1 MVVPPNG
8 GSSSMTT
15 TVRAGSNG
23 SATAN
28 IVKGRVGGIT
38 LTTNSSASQINNP
51 LLPFSARRAQRLDM
65 SSVERR
71 GQPHTGREAPKKVRP
86 HGLDEAPTFR
96 PTEEEFRDPMEYM
109 KKIAP
114 EGSKYGIVKIIP
126 PDGWNP
132 DFAIDTERFH
142 FRTRR
147 QELNSV
153 EGGTRANLNYLD
165 QLAKFHK
172 QHGTNL
178 NRFPSVDKRP
188 LDLYKLKKAVER
200 KGGFEKVCKL
210 KKWAEVGRDLGYSG
224 KIMSS
229 LSTSLKNSYQK
240 LLNPYEEYLRIAKPG
255 VHQQLELENGGPL
268 TPSPGPSPIK
278 KQHQHTPSSL
288 REEAPAIR
296 ASAALNATI
305 QSRDDLDVST
315 PASESFRPLASS
327 GFTAVNTGGFT
338 PVNVPQRSSGF
349 VAVNAVNGV
358 HHDADHSHSTPQ
370 RSVDT
375 PSTSVNNT
383 PSFQS
388 TNGHA
393 VSHNKRQLSSE
404 ADADANADSDATGR
418 RSKRLKK

>member
-1 MVVPPNG
+1 
-8 GSSSMTT
+8 MTT

-28 IVKGRVGGIT
+28 VVKGRMGGIT

-51 LLPFSARRAQRLDM
+51 LLPLSARRAQRLDM

-114 EGSKYGIVKIIP
+114 EGSKYGIAKIIP

-200 KGGFEKVCKL
+200 KGGFEK
-210 KKWAEVGRDLGYSG
+210 
-224 KIMSS
+224 
-229 LSTSLKNSYQK
+229 
-240 LLNPYEEYLRIAKPG
+240 
-255 VHQQLELENGGPL
+255 
-268 TPSPGPSPIK
+268 
-278 KQHQHTPSSL
+278 
-288 REEAPAIR
+288 
-296 ASAALNATI
+296 
-305 QSRDDLDVST
+305 
-315 PASESFRPLASS
+315 
-327 GFTAVNTGGFT
+327 
-338 PVNVPQRSSGF
+338 
-349 VAVNAVNGV
+349 
-358 HHDADHSHSTPQ
+358 
-370 RSVDT
+370 
-375 PSTSVNNT
+375 
-383 PSFQS
+383 
-388 TNGHA
+388 
-393 VSHNKRQLSSE
+393 
-404 ADADANADSDATGR
+404 
-418 RSKRLKK
+418 